1 MEVSDRMNGADS
13 QKAEK
18 IPGPDPAPDTPT
30 SEARAAGT
38 DVDVL
43 VIGGGIQGAGA
54 AQAAA
59 AAGFKVALLERR
71 EAAIGTS
78 SRSSKLI
85 HGGLRYLES
94 YQFSLVR
101 ESLAERQ
108 TLLQIAPHLVRL
120 VPFHVPVYRDTRRSP
135 LTIRAGLSLY
145 AALGNLRRSAR
156 FEALPRRQWD
166 GLDGLQ
172 TDGLRAVFRYQDGQ
186 TDDAA
191 LCRAVLA
198 SAVDLGA
205 LVEVGAEVHRI
216 ERPDGASRWQVRYGN
231 NGEES
236 SLHARVVI
244 NAAGP
249 WVNRVAALATPG
261 PPIREIDLVGGTHIE
276 LPGELKRG
284 IYYTEAPSDQRAV
297 FSIPWRGHVMV
308 GTTETPFTG
317 DPATVAPTEDE
328 IDYLLAVH
336 RRYFPDSLG
345 EVSAAWAGLRVLPR
359 ASGSAFSR
367 PRDVTLV
374 TESPERPS
382 WVSVYGGKLT
392 GYRHTAERILRRI
405 TPTLGSGER
414 VGTGRRIADTRTLR
428 LPDLERIRVWD

>member
-120 VPFHVPVYRDTRRSP
+120 VPFHIPVYRDTRRSP

-145 AALGNLRRSAR
+145 AALGNLRRSAPVR
-156 FEALPRRQWD
+156 SAASPPVGRGSTGSRPTACGPSSD
-166 GLDGLQ
+166 I
-172 TDGLRAVFRYQDGQ
+172 RNGQ

-191 LCRAVLA
+191 L
-198 SAVDLGA
+198 
-205 LVEVGAEVHRI
+205 
-216 ERPDGASRWQVRYGN
+216 W
-231 NGEES
+231 
-236 SLHARVVI
+236 
-244 NAAGP
+244 
-249 WVNRVAALATPG
+249 PG
-261 PPIREIDLVGGTHIE
+261 G
-276 LPGELKRG
+276 
-284 IYYTEAPSDQRAV
+284 
-297 FSIPWRGHVMV
+297 
-308 GTTETPFTG
+308 
-317 DPATVAPTEDE
+317 
-328 IDYLLAVH
+328 
-336 RRYFPDSLG
+336 
-345 EVSAAWAGLRVLPR
+345 AGLRR
-359 ASGSAFSR
+359 
-367 PRDVTLV
+367 
-374 TESPERPS
+374 
-382 WVSVYGGKLT
+382 
-392 GYRHTAERILRRI
+392 
-405 TPTLGSGER
+405 
-414 VGTGRRIADTRTLR
+414 
-428 LPDLERIRVWD
+428 